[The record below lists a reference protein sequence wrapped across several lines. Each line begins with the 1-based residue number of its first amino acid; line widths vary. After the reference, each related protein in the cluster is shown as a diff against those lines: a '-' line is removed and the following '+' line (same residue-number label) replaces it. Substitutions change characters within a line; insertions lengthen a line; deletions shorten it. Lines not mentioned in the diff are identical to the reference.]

1 MIAKGKKVLLPP
13 PLITGRALTF
23 NDWDV
28 IINYI
33 NILSLIH
40 EITKIL
46 KASVRKKF
54 TSIFAAFGSI

>member
-33 NILSLIH
+33 NILLLIH
-40 EITKIL
+40 
-46 KASVRKKF
+46 KAIKMLETRDKLGLHGV
-54 TSIFAAFGSI
+54 I